1 MASGPAPR
9 KNRRAPSPPLP
20 QVDACLGGGSPP
32 LFAARQALLSKESQR
47 GPIRLEAGAG
57 SPWRGTQKTVTVFI
71 IGCCL
76 HFSNCAVFLARHP
89 RSTPRTLP
97 SPTGPI
103 RPTAVFGASV
113 YISKAAAQANT
124 SSACAAEVEEK

>member
-89 RSTPRTLP
+89 RSTLNTHPAFADR
-97 SPTGPI
+97 
-103 RPTAVFGASV
+103 AD
-113 YISKAAAQANT
+113 QADRRLRRVGVHI
-124 SSACAAEVEEK
+124 EG